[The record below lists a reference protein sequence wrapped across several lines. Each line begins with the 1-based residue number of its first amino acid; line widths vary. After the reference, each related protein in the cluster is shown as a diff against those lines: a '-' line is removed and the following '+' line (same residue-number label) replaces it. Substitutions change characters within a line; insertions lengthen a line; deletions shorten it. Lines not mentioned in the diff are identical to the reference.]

1 MAFVAFI
8 DKTNQDVDKL
18 VELSLPCPRSNRI
31 AIYFHNHLNQLFEIQ
46 RVTGPGRKSSWLIDG
61 NMYKDGAVRFISP
74 IDPLF
79 ICLPMLER
87 ASVGNQFRTL
97 DDIFTRDNVIIERDE
112 EDNDD
117 DRPIDVH
124 RLINFVSEDQL
135 KHLCDVQDV
144 GVLVY
149 RLNEDLVL
157 NWLVKKVNRVLA
169 NDTFKRSF
177 EQTGQ
182 TEEYMKLEAVY
193 TIANYLSQ
201 AWFKKLLNKMG
212 LEEVKEEQQNELTNY
227 ATDISPTSYFK
238 RTSYEERMMD
248 ADTPKKKKA
257 AVPRSLAKVNTKGMK
272 TLTSFF
278 TKK

>member
-1 MAFVAFI
+1 ML
-8 DKTNQDVDKL
+8 TY
-18 VELSLPCPRSNRI
+18 
-31 AIYFHNHLNQLFEIQ
+31 IYIY
-46 RVTGPGRKSSWLIDG
+46 II
-61 NMYKDGAVRFISP
+61 DGAVRFISP

-79 ICLPMLER
+79 ICLPILER

-97 DDIFTRDNVIIERDE
+97 DDIFTRDNVIIEHDE
-112 EDNDD
+112 EDDDD

-124 RLINFVSEDQL
+124 RLTNFVSEDQL

-157 NWLVKKVNRVLA
+157 NWLVKKVNRVLE

-182 TEEYMKLEAVY
+182 TKEYMKLEAVY

-212 LEEVKEEQQNELTNY
+212 YVYMCVCVLSSLL
-227 ATDISPTSYFK
+227 IS
-238 RTSYEERMMD
+238 MI
-248 ADTPKKKKA
+248 
-257 AVPRSLAKVNTKGMK
+257 V
-272 TLTSFF
+272 
-278 TKK
+278 